1 MPSEFLNQGD
11 FCLRNEPHSPQK
23 VSPRFA
29 NPHSEPF
36 PRRDPDKQGSGV
48 LTGNKGLTL
57 SHPARRL
64 PSCLR
69 ASPPH
74 TSGTP
79 LLSHVRAR
87 GCGELCGPLPPSPDI
102 RENRG
107 SGRLAGSA
115 EGTGRPPSSRSGLGV
130 RGPGHAVGWGRGP
143 GQRGVSRA
151 AGTGSWVASTLSP
164 FLGF

>member
-1 MPSEFLNQGD
+1 MNPI
-11 FCLRNEPHSPQK
+11 P
-23 VSPRFA
+23 PRKSVLGLGI
-29 NPHSEPF
+29 PTLSPF

-87 GCGELCGPLPPSPDI
+87 GCGELCGPLPPSL
-102 RENRG
+102 RE
-107 SGRLAGSA
+107 AG
-115 EGTGRPPSSRSGLGV
+115 
-130 RGPGHAVGWGRGP
+130 W
-143 GQRGVSRA
+143 VS
-151 AGTGSWVASTLSP
+151 
-164 FLGF
+164 